1 MALDGVLL
9 SGIINELSN
18 TIVSGRVDKIYQTEK
33 DELQLIIRNKGTNYR
48 LLISA
53 SANHPRIHISKYSK
67 DNPESPPM
75 FCMVLRKHLLG
86 ARVKSLTQRSE
97 EHTSEL

>member
-33 DELQLIIRNKGTNYR
+33 MNY
-48 LLISA
+48 S
-53 SANHPRIHISKYSK
+53 
-67 DNPESPPM
+67 
-75 FCMVLRKHLLG
+75 
-86 ARVKSLTQRSE
+86 
-97 EHTSEL
+97 

>member
-53 SANHPRIHISKYSK
+53 LSLIHI
-67 DNPESPPM
+67 
-75 FCMVLRKHLLG
+75 
-86 ARVKSLTQRSE
+86 
-97 EHTSEL
+97 